1 MTAAQIKEKLR
12 NGENL
17 MGTMVT
23 VFQNPDLVVML
34 KECGFDYVIIDCE
47 HGYFEYGEVARL
59 LGRAKACGLPALV
72 RIAEARRELILKYME
87 MGADGLLLPDIRSRE
102 QAELLVKY
110 SKYAPLGDRG
120 VSFTRAHTG
129 YRKVQGRTYM
139 DQANADTI
147 LMCQFESWKS
157 VEEVENIMGVEGI
170 DVAFVGPNDLS
181 QDLGILGDY
190 ENEKMKEAYAR
201 ILAGAR
207 KQGKYAGI
215 HFGRKEFLPE
225 RIEMGYQM
233 NLCGNDVSF
242 LMAGAR
248 AVL

>member
-129 YRKVQGRTYM
+129 
-139 DQANADTI
+139 
-147 LMCQFESWKS
+147 
-157 VEEVENIMGVEGI
+157 
-170 DVAFVGPNDLS
+170 VGPNDLS